1 MIFSSH
7 NNALT
12 FDKDL
17 KIKENININ
26 TNDINMFNKEDEF
39 NYRKYNNL
47 LEIKKELNEERKNDN
62 ISLGR
67 NNAINNQNLFKF
79 NSYKDMQSKLFSKN
93 FDYESEKN
101 KINKES
107 IIQNKNID
115 DILKQIKTNNIS
127 TNYNYNNDNRKNNE
141 EIETL
146 KNKINILEKNL
157 ENNKNQYEKQIN
169 FYTQQL
175 SNYNT
180 LITIISNFFQ
190 NISKKYIP
198 NYNFNLPNYIMDPN
212 NLQPINKSDF
222 ESKFIK
228 IEEYISNLNSEL
240 NKDKKINL
248 TIEKNFDIE
257 ENNIDNNSNDLFTNK
272 NNNNYILYGEKD
284 FLFKNEILAKKVRS
298 KSSSKPRV
306 HSLKNINQNQKNLFN
321 QKNNKADKIT
331 KRNNSYRDKKK
342 NDNLDIIQY
351 TKKKKKS
358 KICKDIK
365 NIPIKLNKKTKSKN
379 DNKKSKIITSK

>member
-17 KIKENININ
+17 KIKENIKIN

-67 NNAINNQNLFKF
+67 NNVINNQNLFKF
-79 NSYKDMQSKLFSKN
+79 NSYKDM
-93 FDYESEKN
+93 
-101 KINKES
+101 
-107 IIQNKNID
+107 
-115 DILKQIKTNNIS
+115 QIKTNNIS
-127 TNYNYNNDNRKNNE
+127 TNYNYNNDNIKNNE

-212 NLQPINKSDF
+212 NLQPINKGDF

-248 TIEKNFDIE
+248 TIEKNIDIE

-306 HSLKNINQNQKNLFN
+306 HSLKNINQNKKNLFN
-321 QKNNKADKIT
+321 QKNNKTNKIT

-365 NIPIKLNKKTKSKN
+365 NIPIKPNKKTKSKN
-379 DNKKSKIITSK
+379 DNKKSKSITSK